1 MMWTRSSD
9 MAMRA
14 ALYLAEQRRW
24 STVAE
29 MANREGLPRFYL
41 AKVLKMLASHGL
53 LRSRRGPSG
62 GFMLAFPPE
71 RVTLSQI
78 LESLRD
84 GPRPDGGLLATRC
97 RRCLERTTLA
107 DVLKA
112 MHAPG
117 NCLGATASCD

>member
-14 ALYLAEQRRW
+14 ALYLAEQRKW

-29 MANREGLPRFYL
+29 MASHEALPRFYL
-41 AKVLKMLASHGL
+41 AKVLKMLAGQGL

-71 RVTLSQI
+71 RVTLAQI
-78 LESLRD
+78 LESLGD
-84 GPRPDGGLLATRC
+84 GPRPDGGLLAARC

-117 NCLGATASCD
+117 SCLGAAAGTD

>member
-24 STVAE
+24 STVVEIAS
-29 MANREGLPRFYL
+29 REGLPRFYL
-41 AKVLKMLASHGL
+41 AKVLKMLAGHGL
-53 LRSRRGPSG
+53 LKSRRGPSG

-71 RVTLSQI
+71 RVTLAQI

-117 NCLGATASCD
+117 NCLTATAND

>member
-14 ALYLAEQRRW
+14 VLYLAEQRRW

-29 MANREGLPRFYL
+29 MANREALPRFYL
-41 AKVLKMLASHGL
+41 AKVLKTLAGQGL

-71 RVTLSQI
+71 RVTLAQI

-84 GPRPDGGLLATRC
+84 GPRAEGGIMASRC

-117 NCLGATASCD
+117 GCLGAACD